1 MASTEITGIVQVDRR
16 GYVVVGDSDGR
27 PRLVAKAHIE
37 TAASLVGQRVTGK
50 RTEGGVVDLAA
61 LGDLAAAIALKPAD
75 VPAAADGKQ
84 FFNPYAFIPA
94 PPRNPSAAAF
104 GDGPPPGHDRY
115 SDDRWTG
122 RVRVNLEVRS
132 PLLITDAGAATW
144 AENGHG
150 AFPTR
155 SHNGVPVVPA
165 SSVKGML
172 RSAFEAVTA
181 SRFGLFDAK
190 HGVRL
195 AFRQQ
200 TSQALGMVPARV
212 TGDGKQLDLLTG
224 TTRPGTDGR
233 VPKDQPQ
240 YAAWLPAYG
249 NPLLSLA
256 DLGLAEGRPLPPI
269 KLEVKIRRARKDGG
283 RPFDFWQVVEV
294 LGYEHEGEMLTPA
307 RPLRTDRASTGRWVD
322 QTTRT
327 ATGWLHWTNRNFS
340 RKHDERLFFTDSD
353 QPLRV
358 ELTPE
363 LRATWEAAV
372 NSSIDAHRQ
381 KEITGREGAP
391 NQPWKYLGKGPGET
405 AWSPHMYEPSRQQ
418 LGPGSLCYATVT
430 RNGST
435 YRGLSL
441 HPVMIGREPF
451 GASPRELAEAARV
464 EPATGFDSFS
474 PADRV
479 FGWVNAGKGDDQATR
494 GHVRVGFVQPV
505 KASISEFG
513 EHGIP
518 LAILSTPK
526 PTQARFYA
534 ADDLLGSPLKDGS
547 AKNHGYRR
555 HGERQD
561 GAHPGG
567 GLRGRKVYPP
577 HRVAAD
583 HWRDPKAGPQ
593 REFRRVGNQSDDQ
606 NRSVT
611 SWVDAG
617 SLFAFDL
624 WIDNL
629 DDAELGALLHV
640 LCLDDDACL
649 RVGGA
654 RPLGFG
660 SIHLSVDWNTTQL
673 PEPSRFADRY
683 RSLDPP
689 SGCDSA
695 TILDR
700 TKRAHSEGLVEVVGV
715 DGARRI
721 LEAFAIAVRGAKGA
735 VHYPRA
741 AAKPDPDGKNYEWFT
756 RNEQVEGKAVK
767 KGRGLPLPAPYGPLP
782 FHPQPEPKPEPKP
795 KDRRP
800 RG

>member
-1 MASTEITGIVQVDRR
+1 MVSNEITGTVKVDKR

-27 PRLVAKAHIE
+27 PRLVAKAYIE
-37 TAASLVGQRVTGK
+37 TAASLVGQRVTGA
-50 RTEGGVVDLAA
+50 TTPEGLVDLAA
-61 LGDLAAAIALKPAD
+61 LGDLAAAVALKPAD

-94 PPRNPSAAAF
+94 PPRHTAAAVF
-104 GDGPPPGHDRY
+104 GDGPPSGHDRY

-122 RVRVNLEVRS
+122 RIRVNLEVRS
-132 PLLITDAGAATW
+132 PLLIADAGAATW
-144 AENGHG
+144 AEGGHG
-150 AFPTR
+150 TFPTR
-155 SHNGVPVVPA
+155 SHNGLPVVPA

-212 TGDGKQLDLLTG
+212 TDDGQQLEILTG
-224 TTRPGTDGR
+224 TTRPDADGR

-240 YAAWLPAYG
+240 YAAWVRAYG
-249 NPLLSLA
+249 GKPLLTLA
-256 DLGLAEGRPLPPI
+256 DLGLTDRGPLPPI
-269 KLEVKIRRARKDGG
+269 KLEVKIRRARKAGN

-307 RPLRTDRASTGRWVD
+307 RPLRTDQASTGCWFC

-327 ATGWLHWTNRNFS
+327 TTGWLHWTNRNFS
-340 RKHDERLFFTDSD
+340 RKHDERLFFTVSD
-353 QPLRV
+353 QPTRV
-358 ELTPE
+358 DLTPN
-363 LRATWEAAV
+363 LRATWDAAV
-372 NSSIDAHRQ
+372 NSSVDAHRP
-381 KEITGREGAP
+381 KEITGRVGAFD
-391 NQPWKYLGKGPGET
+391 QPWKYLGEQPGKT
-405 AWSPHMYEPSRQQ
+405 AWSPHLYEPSRQQ

-435 YRGLSL
+435 YRALTL

-451 GASPRELAEAARV
+451 KASPRELAEAARV
-464 EPATGFDSFS
+464 EPATSFEMLS

-479 FGWVNAGKGDDQATR
+479 FGWVNTAKGDDQATR

-513 EHGIP
+513 EDGIP

-547 AKNHGYRR
+547 AKSDGYRR
-555 HGERQD
+555 PGDRRD
-561 GAHPGG
+561 GDPPGG
-567 GLRGRKVYPP
+567 GLRGRKIYPP

-583 HWRDPKAGPQ
+583 HWHDPKADPQ
-593 REFRRVGNQSDDQ
+593 REFRRVGDQRDDQ
-606 NRSVT
+606 NRSLT

-624 WIDNL
+624 WVDNL

-660 SIHLSVDWNTTQL
+660 SIHLSVDWDATQL
-673 PEPSRFADRY
+673 PEPSRFANRY

-715 DGARRI
+715 DGAKRI
-721 LEAFAIAVRGAKGA
+721 LEAFAIAIRGAEGP

-741 AAKPDPDGKNYEWFT
+741 KAEPDPGGKNYEWFT
-756 RNEQVEGKAVK
+756 RNEQVQDNGVK
-767 KGRGLPLPAPYGPLP
+767 PGRGLSLPAPYAPLP
-782 FHPQPEPKPEPKP
+782 FHPA
-795 KDRRP
+795 P
-800 RG
+800 RATS